1 MFPSG
6 SPEVGPVPA
15 PGGAPARTRPGGRV
29 RPAAVR
35 RLTWE
40 DIIVTGLKPASW
52 TYAEEF
58 VTEDEVL
65 TAARARA
72 KEVGVAPIGN
82 GGGAALRF
90 LAAVTEAR
98 AVVEIGTGTGV
109 SGVWLLRGM
118 RPDGVLTTVDL
129 EAEHQRL
136 ARRRSPRPGSPPSGC
151 G

>member
-1 MFPSG
+1 MDHDIW
-6 SPEVGPVPA
+6 E
-15 PGGAPARTRPGGRV
+15 
-29 RPAAVR
+29 AV
-35 RLTWE
+35 
-40 DIIVTGLKPASW
+40 IVTGLKPASW

-72 KEVGVAPIGN
+72 AEVGVSPIGN

-109 SGVWLLRGM
+109 SGVWMLRGM
-118 RPDGVLTTVDL
+118 RPDGVLTTSTP
-129 EAEHQRL
+129 RPSTSGS
-136 ARRRSPRPGSPPSGC
+136 RSRRSTRPASRPSGC